1 MSSGFWIQYLF
12 ALLVVALMLGGLYAV
27 VRGLARGR
35 LIASSEKR
43 LVTVLESTPLSQHSA
58 LHVVKVGSRYYLIGG
73 GNGPMGTVA
82 ELDSA
87 EVENWLQT
95 QRELFSVTRKS
106 LADLIKPFRGKS

>member
-1 MSSGFWIQYLF
+1 M
-12 ALLVVALMLGGLYAV
+12 VVALMLGGLYAV

-43 LVTVLESTPLSQHSA
+43 LVTVLESTPLSQHAA
-58 LHVVKVGSRYYLIGG
+58 LHVVKVGQRYFLIGG
-73 GNGPMGTVA
+73 GNGPMGTLT
-82 ELDSA
+82 ELDAA

-95 QRELFSVTRKS
+95 QRELFGVTRKS